1 MEDTGSTEVVYKI
14 RQWSLP
20 GAAIVLVLNVS
31 SRVFW
36 LELDDKALLDAIL
49 CYRSGL
55 SLQLGPFLLR
65 KSQNRS
71 LGRLQAKHLWMEV
84 KLRWRVLADRM
95 CTKAPAGKS
104 KEEHDAL
111 LFDTAAR
118 HNHTDPFEEKSRCG
132 AAIKE
137 VQTWWKQCKE
147 CMAHFKEQSE
157 PFVFDFKIPV
167 EGAIRKGSRSSLKP
181 DVRDSPEDLRAANI

>member
-71 LGRLQAKHLWMEV
+71 LGRLQAKHLWMEF

-95 CTKAPAGKS
+95 CTKAPAGW
-104 KEEHDAL
+104 
-111 LFDTAAR
+111 
-118 HNHTDPFEEKSRCG
+118 
-132 AAIKE
+132 E
-137 VQTWWKQCKE
+137 VQRRTWCSAFWHGRQTQP
-147 CMAHFKEQSE
+147 HR
-157 PFVFDFKIPV
+157 PIWRKISLWRCNQRSPNMV
-167 EGAIRKGSRSSLKP
+167 EAMQRVHGTL
-181 DVRDSPEDLRAANI
+181 